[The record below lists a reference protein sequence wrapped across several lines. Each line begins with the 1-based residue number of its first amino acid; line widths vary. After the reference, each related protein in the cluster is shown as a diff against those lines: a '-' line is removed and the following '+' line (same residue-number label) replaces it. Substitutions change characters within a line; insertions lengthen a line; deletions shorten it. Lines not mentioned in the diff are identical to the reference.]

1 MKRRKIQQRLLST
14 YLLIAIITSLS
25 GVVSFTLMS
34 RLDKEHSRA
43 IEEYG
48 FSQGYI
54 GRAMVLIADNRRAVR
69 DVVNYDKMDNI
80 LAAKEDTKQNRI
92 QYNEYAAEIEKRL
105 VTEEE
110 KKIYQQIQVSLDN
123 YHERQDQFIELG
135 IASTPEERSELRERM
150 KAEIDPVYQE
160 LYDAYAELM
169 TVKVT
174 MGTQLSQDLSTLGKT
189 GAYLSVAIIII
200 ALAVS
205 VVLGVVISRGISK
218 PVEQCVDRLHK
229 LSKGDLTSPVPE
241 IQTKD
246 EIGVLALATKE
257 IVQTVV
263 TIIRDMEYKLSAY
276 GRGNF
281 TIVSQDETVYVGD
294 FAPLKEAM
302 IDIAD
307 HLSDTL
313 TQINQVSYQVA
324 SGSEQ
329 VSSAA
334 MLLSQGATEQ
344 ASSIE
349 ELSATITEISLKVNE
364 NSENAELG
372 KEQAGKA
379 SREVTVGNTQMKDM
393 IAAMNDISNKSQAI
407 HNIIKTIEDIA
418 FQTNILALNAAV
430 EAARAGVAGKGFAVV
445 ADEVRNLAG
454 KSAEAAKDTAILIE
468 QTVGAVKRGASTADQ
483 TERAMLTVVDTVNMM
498 TKLMDEITAASGDQ
512 ASAISQIAASIDQVS
527 SVVQNN
533 SATAEESAATSE
545 ELSAQAAVLQTLI
558 GQFTLK
564 GA

>member
-1 MKRRKIQQRLLST
+1 MKSRKIQQKLLST
-14 YLLIAIITSLS
+14 CLLIAIITSLS

-34 RLDKEHSRA
+34 RLDKEYSKA

-54 GRAMVLIADNRRAVR
+54 GRAMILIADNRRAVR

-80 LAAKEDTKQNRI
+80 LAAKEDTEQNRI
-92 QYNEYAAEIEKRL
+92 RYNEYAAEIEKRL
-105 VTEEE
+105 VTDEE
-110 KKIYQQIQVSLDN
+110 KTIYQQIQVNLEN

-135 IASTPEERSELRERM
+135 LKSTPEERTELRQRM
-150 KAEIDPVYQE
+150 KDEIDPVYQE

-169 TVKVT
+169 TLKAT
-174 MGTQLSQDLSTLGKT
+174 TGTQVSQELSTLGTT
-189 GAYLSVAIIII
+189 GAYISVAIIII

-205 VVLGVVISRGISK
+205 TVLGVVISRGISK
-218 PVEQCVDRLHK
+218 PVEQCVDRLNK

-241 IQTKD
+241 IKTKD

-257 IVQTVV
+257 IVQTVI
-263 TIIRDMEYKLSAY
+263 TIIGDMEYKLSEY
-276 GRGNF
+276 GKGNF
-281 TIVSQDETVYVGD
+281 TIVSQDETMYVGD
-294 FAPLKEAM
+294 FMPLKEAM

-329 VSSAA
+329 VSSGA

-349 ELSATITEISLKVNE
+349 ELSATITEISLKVKE
-364 NSENAELG
+364 TSDNAEHG
-372 KEQAGKA
+372 KEQAEKA
-379 SREVTVGNTQMKDM
+379 SMEVDVGNVQMKDM
-393 IAAMNDISNKSQAI
+393 ITAMTDISDKSQAI
-407 HNIIKTIEDIA
+407 SNIIKTIEDIA

-483 TERAMLTVVDTVNMM
+483 TGRAMLTVVDTVNVM
-498 TKLMDEITAASGDQ
+498 TKLMDEITAASGEQ

-545 ELSAQAAVLQTLI
+545 ELSAQAGVLQTLI
-558 GQFTLK
+558 GQFNLK